1 MTSGASYVLRGFTMW
16 RRRPGLMLLGMVPA
30 LVVSAVLLAAYV
42 VLLLQLPDL
51 VRWLTPFVDGS
62 ADLVRVLVRLSV
74 ALVIVVGALALA
86 ASTFMGLT
94 LAVGDPFYARI
105 WRETE
110 LMLGGSVPDG
120 ELGTWRAARDAV
132 VLMVVSVAASVVV
145 VIVGLLPLVGTV
157 VGALLGLAVSGWL
170 LASDLLAR
178 PLEARGLDAAQR
190 TALTRGSRSSVLG
203 FGVTVQAFFLA
214 PLGAVIV
221 MPAAVVGATMLAR
234 DLVEE
239 GSALRGQAG
248 QDGGDGGGGGHAAPV
263 EREDRAVGDRV
274 VGRYGDQ
281 LVAQRLSA
289 EAGDQGDPEP
299 RAHHREVAVELHRH
313 VGDPRQPPGAVV
325 HPGQPLA
332 ADRALRRGDPA
343 LVEQVARRHHAAPG

>member
-86 ASTFMGLT
+86 ASTFVGLT
-94 LAVGDPFYARI
+94 LAVGEPFYARI
-105 WRETE
+105 WREAE

-132 VLMVVSVAASVVV
+132 VLMVVGVAASVVV
-145 VIVGLLPLVGTV
+145 VVVGLLPLVGTV

-190 TALTRGSRSSVLG
+190 TALTRGRRSSVLG

-239 GSALRGQAG
+239 RSAL
-248 QDGGDGGGGGHAAPV
+248 P
-263 EREDRAVGDRV
+263 ER
-274 VGRYGDQ
+274 
-281 LVAQRLSA
+281 
-289 EAGDQGDPEP
+289 
-299 RAHHREVAVELHRH
+299 
-313 VGDPRQPPGAVV
+313 
-325 HPGQPLA
+325 
-332 ADRALRRGDPA
+332 
-343 LVEQVARRHHAAPG
+343 